1 MIGRKSGNMGE
12 SKKKMGE
19 TEEKFYKLKVNKR
32 EFERKDTILR
42 EKVRENGRN

>member
-1 MIGRKSGNMGE
+1 MGE
-12 SKKKMGE
+12 SQGIWEKVKKKMGE